1 MHIYTYIYIY
11 MYVYV
16 GIYMIEKKSEVVI
29 PQKPFIEVMVMTST
43 IEERFLDIS
52 LHLNNCIYEFK
63 VYRESAKQPT
73 HWSSKIPKRY
83 KRNMTLRN
91 LHRLNCISLNGN
103 EEIKFISQKY

>member
-1 MHIYTYIYIY
+1 MFK
-11 MYVYV
+11 
-16 GIYMIEKKSEVVI
+16 KKSEIVI
-29 PQKPFIEVMVMTST
+29 PHKNFIAVMVMTST

-73 HWSSKIPKRY
+73 HGSSKIPKRY
-83 KRNMTLRN
+83 KRNMILRN

-103 EEIKFISQKY
+103 EEIKFISQKC

>member
-1 MHIYTYIYIY
+1 

-83 KRNMTLRN
+83 KRNMILRN